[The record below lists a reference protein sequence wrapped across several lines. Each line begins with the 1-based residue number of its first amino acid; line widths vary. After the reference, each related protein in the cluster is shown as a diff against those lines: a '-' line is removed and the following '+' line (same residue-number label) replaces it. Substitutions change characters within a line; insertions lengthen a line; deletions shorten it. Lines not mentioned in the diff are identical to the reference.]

1 MLFLFRSA
9 PEDEKRIH
17 SKFFRKFWRS
27 RGTKEPAYITVEH
40 TVNECGR
47 AARGSCLSS
56 ACVDILKS
64 FFELYI
70 FGRQVCFTEWVVYN
84 ICAFATICSRST
96 SVFSTGPGSGKQGQA
111 KELQKFVH
119 LVLWQRKMPFNP
131 SPMVLSCGNQSY
143 SCGNALKFWCSNK
156 IEDN

>member
-9 PEDEKRIH
+9 PEVEKRIH

-111 KELQKFVH
+111 KELQTFVH
-119 LVLWQRKMPFNP
+119 LILWQSFSYGAILWKPKLFLWKRFK
-131 SPMVLSCGNQSY
+131 VLMLQQNRRQ
-143 SCGNALKFWCSNK
+143 LVFH
-156 IEDN
+156 IM